1 MKPLVSLHLH
11 AGLPLSLLLDNV
23 IRMKISC
30 ACSIMFSELFL
41 DTTVRQE
48 GGLQDIAIEVLHL
61 LLAHLV
67 RSKEQ
72 FGIGVDQKEAF
83 LKTLRKGTFRL
94 HIMLKARS

>member
-1 MKPLVSLHLH
+1 MIHS
-11 AGLPLSLLLDNV
+11 
-23 IRMKISC
+23 
-30 ACSIMFSELFL
+30 

-83 LKTLRKGTFRL
+83 LTTLRKG
-94 HIMLKARS
+94 M